1 MGDIVGKSSVII
13 IIILVA
19 LVVGVIFLPQLG
31 QFTLRFGA
39 ETLTVVDT
47 SAQRT
52 PDSDGTIDLKMITI
66 LGREGIPAILDP
78 VFARQGAESNME
90 PAERV
95 IGVSINGESRA
106 YPINLMSR
114 HEIVNDTVGGQGHRC
129 YLVTPLL
136 HGHCICPRDR
146 GEGAHIWGVGQTD
159 HERSGHVRPPVGHPV
174 EPVPEPGSQGPA
186 A

>member
-1 MGDIVGKSSVII
+1 MGDILGKSSVII

-66 LGREGIPAILDP
+66 LGRDGIPAILDP

-114 HEIVNDTVGGQGHRC
+114 HEIVNDTVGAR
-129 YLVTPLL
+129 PSLL
-136 HGHCICPRDR
+136 PGDPSASR
-146 GEGAHIWGVGQTD
+146 ALYMP
-159 HERSGHVRPPVGHPV
+159 ERSRG
-174 EPVPEPGSQGPA
+174 GSTHLGCRA
-186 A
+186 N